1 LRIQIEGNKVDFQL
15 NEEQKMLKSL
25 VHEVAEKEFR
35 PKVAELEASGEWFHK
50 ELIKKQADLGLL
62 GMTLPEEYGGQGRTA
77 FEAILAI
84 EELARVWPGC
94 AFHVLESTLA
104 SVRVIEQFGT
114 KEQKRKYLPPVCR
127 GESSISIAMT
137 EPDAGSALTDLS
149 TRAVL
154 DGDHYI
160 VNGNKRFVT
169 GGGPADV
176 YVTYVRLSEQ
186 KGARGIGALI
196 IEKGTPGFSFGNQ
209 EQFMGLYGMPS
220 CDLIFEDCYVP
231 KENLVVK
238 EGDFRKLMTAFD
250 LERCGNAAM
259 CLGIAQGALE
269 EAMAYSQQRKQW
281 GKDIC
286 EFQAIQFM
294 LADMAIKVESSRFLI
309 YRATANASIGLPSP
323 IEANLAKCLANEMV
337 REVTG
342 MAVQIF
348 GGYGYSKQYP
358 IERMFRDSWGWGIAG
373 GSIQMQ
379 KITIASQLL
388 NRSFDQRR

>member
-1 LRIQIEGNKVDFQL
+1 
-15 NEEQKMLKSL
+15 MLKSL

-50 ELIKKQADLGLL
+50 ELIKKLADLGLL

-169 GGGPADV
+169 GGGPANV
-176 YVTYVRLSEQ
+176 YVTYVRLSKE

-209 EQFMGLYGMPS
+209 EQFMGLHGMPS

-388 NRSFDQRR
+388 NRRFDQRR